1 MDEIGSIESAITY
14 AAKLA
19 ELEDYKV
26 EYYGE
31 ELSPKDLLLKELID
45 NFDVSV
51 GEPRVLRAIID
62 LTQLYETLMGIQE
75 PKALLTCE
83 NCLVDFD

>member
-1 MDEIGSIESAITY
+1 MDEIGSIDNAITY
-14 AAKLA
+14 AANLA

-31 ELSPKDLLLKELID
+31 ELSPKEMLLRELIE

-51 GEPRVLRAIID
+51 GEPKVLKAISD

-75 PKALLTCE
+75 PKALLTCD